1 MNYEFQI
8 VPSVLAQ
15 WPISMI
21 RIMEATDNFGN
32 TYNLHGGSGIVSEDG
47 HGHDFTVSLYTLPED
62 ITSLTFTPVIEY
74 VEDSGITAKTEKMKP
89 ITIQIQKEP
98 TN

>member
-8 VPSVLAQ
+8 APSVLAQ

-21 RIMEATDNFGN
+21 RITEATDNFGN
-32 TYNLHGGSGIVSEDG
+32 TYNLHGGSGIVSKD
-47 HGHDFTVSLYTLPED
+47 GHDFAVSLYTLPED
-62 ITSLTFTPVIEY
+62 ITLLTFTPVIEY
-74 VEDSGITAKTEKMKP
+74 VENSGITAKTEKMEP
-89 ITIQIQKEP
+89 ITIPIQEDP